1 MRKITKRIGF
11 EPPSLVTW
19 KRRNTQK
26 TYTDLDPEVRR
37 DIRSHC
43 TEEQF
48 YICAYCCQSISG
60 LNNDTVNEHVE
71 AQRIS
76 PQRTV
81 DFTNIVASCKA
92 LKQCDN
98 AHGSQ
103 PLPMTPLMEA
113 CETELTFK
121 LSGRVSGR
129 TERAIE
135 AIKALN
141 LGDTEQNNRGLIE
154 KRKQLVHTLL
164 LTNGV
169 DPSEGLDD
177 NELIEIVIDDLS
189 TPNNGKLQPFS
200 PVVVNVLKQW
210 IA

>member
-11 EPPSLVTW
+11 EPPSLVRW
-19 KRRNTQK
+19 KRRNNQR
-26 TYTDLDPEVRR
+26 TYTDLDPEVRI

-60 LNNDTVNEHVE
+60 HNNDTMNEHVE
-71 AQRIS
+71 ARGIS
-76 PQRTV
+76 PRRTV
-81 DFTNIVASCKA
+81 DFTNIVASCRA

-98 AHGSQ
+98 AHGSH
-103 PLPMTPLMEA
+103 PLPLTPFMEA
-113 CETELTFK
+113 CETELIFK
-121 LSGRVSGR
+121 LSGRVSGT
-129 TERAIE
+129 TERAVE
-135 AIKALN
+135 TIKVLN

-169 DPSEGLDD
+169 DPNEGLDD

-189 TPNNGKLQPFS
+189 KPENGKLQAFS

>member
-11 EPPSLVTW
+11 EPSSLTRW
-19 KRRNTQK
+19 KRQNPQK
-26 TYTDLDPEVRR
+26 TYSDLDSEVRI

-103 PLPMTPLMEA
+103 PLPLTPFIEA

-189 TPNNGKLQPFS
+189 TPNNGKLQAFS